1 MTGKVPSQ
9 RKQFQ
14 DFVKPLD
21 RDQLKQR
28 AITAMA
34 ILGGLYAVLSIVV
47 WLWPSSNEVDPTP
60 GNSNVPSAILVA
72 GFARDYVT
80 TYLTAHVGD
89 EDKLARYITLDK
101 VKLPPVSPK
110 FTDTDVAFAKQVS
123 ITGDGVAVWTVTVS
137 GVINGDTTAAPQRTY
152 YRVPITVLNNAPRAT
167 ALPMQVAGPNIGV
180 DLKLGYRNNVAL
192 DSPLA
197 QTAAGFVTSYLT
209 GGVDFP
215 RYVTADTTEKPID
228 PAPYAKVDVLT
239 ITANVGGDGNG
250 ASTAEVYV
258 TVAART
264 KNYTLTQLAYPLSMR
279 AVEGRWQVTAIPSVP
294 LLQTSTDQARD
305 DKPTTTT
312 TTTPP
317 PPPTRG

>member
-152 YRVPITVLNNAPRAT
+152 YRPEQRAPRDRAAHAGGRTEHRCRPEAGLPQQRRPGLT
-167 ALPMQVAGPNIGV
+167 ARADRRRIRHVLPH
-180 DLKLGYRNNVAL
+180 
-192 DSPLA
+192 
-197 QTAAGFVTSYLT
+197 
-209 GGVDFP
+209 
-215 RYVTADTTEKPID
+215 
-228 PAPYAKVDVLT
+228 
-239 ITANVGGDGNG
+239 
-250 ASTAEVYV
+250 
-258 TVAART
+258 
-264 KNYTLTQLAYPLSMR
+264 
-279 AVEGRWQVTAIPSVP
+279 GR
-294 LLQTSTDQARD
+294 R
-305 DKPTTTT
+305 
-312 TTTPP
+312 
-317 PPPTRG
+317 